1 MFHSSSHGESLHYSA
16 RQMYVTT
23 QLYLTRTE
31 VCLLGTR
38 TQQESSQSKIHRFFP
53 AVAEIKFV
61 FQLQN
66 PHSPCLHPHPLS
78 FPPPPRCGGGGS
90 EGCSISTQCLFV
102 IQVRRSLVWQW
113 RWSTSTC
120 APSPCPTPSWL
131 QAPQLSLSGQV
142 SQFLSCCFY
151 ADVRVVC
158 NPSGLEAWGYH

>member
-78 FPPPPRCGGGGS
+78 LPPPPPPGVGEGGVRAVPSAHNACLLFRCAEAWCGS
-90 EGCSISTQCLFV
+90 GADQL
-102 IQVRRSLVWQW
+102 QP
-113 RWSTSTC
+113 
-120 APSPCPTPSWL
+120 AL
-131 QAPQLSLSGQV
+131 QAPVPLHHGCRPLSSLCRGRSV
-142 SQFLSCCFY
+142 NFFLAAFM
-151 ADVRVVC
+151 
-158 NPSGLEAWGYH
+158 LM

>member
-78 FPPPPRCGGGGS
+78 LPPPPPRCGGGGEWGLFHQHTMLVCYS
-90 EGCSISTQCLFV
+90 GAQKLGVAVALINFNLRSKPLSHSIMAAGPSALFVGAGQSIS
-102 IQVRRSLVWQW
+102 
-113 RWSTSTC
+113 
-120 APSPCPTPSWL
+120 
-131 QAPQLSLSGQV
+131 
-142 SQFLSCCFY
+142 FLLLLCWCEGSM
-151 ADVRVVC
+151 
-158 NPSGLEAWGYH
+158 